1 MIMKN
6 TVTDEL
12 VNKIYHLTKALDT
25 AKDAISTL
33 QKENENLKSLLENIS
48 GDHIEY
54 HEHEYA
60 GAV

>member
-25 AKDAISTL
+25 AKEAVETL
-33 QKENENLKSLLENIS
+33 QKENENLKHLLEEMTDSYSN
-48 GDHIEY
+48 
-54 HEHEYA
+54 EHEFA
-60 GAV
+60 GAS